1 MPIPSGTKLGPYQ
14 ISTVLGVGGM
24 GEVYRAH
31 DSRLHREVA
40 IKVLPEHVAT
50 DRDRI
55 ARFEQEARAT
65 AALNHPNIVALY
77 DVGTDRGT
85 AYVVSELLTGAT
97 HCREIRSSSP
107 NRSGRTHRAW
117 QGSSASMR
125 PAECSPGDRL

>member
-1 MPIPSGTKLGPYQ
+1 MSLAAGTKLGPYQ
-14 ISTVLGVGGM
+14 ISGKLGEGGM

-40 IKVLPEHVAT
+40 VKVLPEIMAA
-50 DRDRI
+50 DGDRI

-77 DVGTDRGT
+77 DIGRERGL

-97 HCREIRSSSP
+97 LRERIDAGPMPIRK
-107 NRSGRTHRAW
+107 AVELV
-117 QGSSASMR
+117 SAS
-125 PAECSPGDRL
+125 

>member
-1 MPIPSGTKLGPYQ
+1 
-14 ISTVLGVGGM
+14 M

-40 IKVLPEHVAT
+40 IKVLPEIMAA

-77 DVGTDRGT
+77 DIGSDRGT
-85 AYVVSELLTGAT
+85 AYVVSELLTGRRCA
-97 HCREIRSSSP
+97 
-107 NRSGRTHRAW
+107 SGSRTGRCHSARW
-117 QGSSASMR
+117 SRWVSAS
-125 PAECSPGDRL
+125 